1 MITSVLL
8 LLLLQ
13 ENAAIDT
20 NCKKGDFKLPS
31 MKECRRFLTCENFKD
46 IKIKRTIG
54 SGMSKNVMLAK
65 WKGSTLIYSVP
76 NPNFPDRINDF
87 RHNLQMLQDLQSR
100 HVVQLVGFCDD
111 GVLTEYHPTGTLGD
125 FIENDDRYL
134 QLALPERMMLAIRYV
149 EILTF
154 LHDSPSG
161 TRAMCDSNRIK
172 GTVKQYLVTDDG
184 DIVVNDLDDLRL
196 VQNGE
201 MEGRICGHADFLYS
215 RPDILEEKFLAPE
228 QLDITIGRHS
238 DGKVNITSLP
248 ILDEKIDIYK
258 VPAVTAYILGA
269 IPGHNSIMDMLEPIH
284 TACLRKDKRKRPS
297 AAVVKNAYNKILN
310 KL

>member
-1 MITSVLL
+1 M
-8 LLLLQ
+8 
-13 ENAAIDT
+13 
-20 NCKKGDFKLPS
+20 
-31 MKECRRFLTCENFKD
+31 
-46 IKIKRTIG
+46 
-54 SGMSKNVMLAK
+54 
-65 WKGSTLIYSVP
+65 
-76 NPNFPDRINDF
+76 
-87 RHNLQMLQDLQSR
+87 
-100 HVVQLVGFCDD
+100 
-111 GVLTEYHPTGTLGD
+111 LTEYHPTGTLGD